1 MRMGELKTPHDYVH
15 FEIRMAYS
23 LSSQY
28 QKRGFGGSKP
38 GKGRQPRVIPQL
50 AKAMAARL
58 DYAMTFAPHAVAD
71 LERVICSTM
80 DTYPPEAAYETVAK
94 RGCVEREAAQ
104 RVLTGKITD
113 DLIAAFTFEKK
124 PFTGLAPIEA
134 RHYPPGW
141 NWRERMKNGG

>member
-1 MRMGELKTPHDYVH
+1 MVMGDLKTPHDHVY

-23 LSSQY
+23 LSPQY

-38 GKGRQPRVIPQL
+38 GKGRQPRVILQL

-58 DYAMTFAPHAVAD
+58 DYALTFAPHSVAD

-80 DTYPPEAAYETVAK
+80 EAYAPEAAYETVIRDGNK
-94 RGCVEREAAQ
+94 REEAQ
-104 RVLTGKITD
+104 RFLTGRVTD

-124 PFTGLAPIEA
+124 AFTGLHPITA
-134 RHYPPGW
+134 SSYPPGW
-141 NWRERMKNGG
+141 NWQERLKNGEL